1 MESKRDRELGALEK
15 MFTNLLR
22 GKRSIPSSVPQSAPL
37 QQLPS
42 GAAGRKPE
50 VIEPTVLVGL
60 HLGTTYSSFAY
71 AHKSNPESTPSPIFT
86 CHDWPGVKSKR
97 DATPTAIYYKPQV
110 GKANGDLCFR
120 SWGYMAWTE
129 FEKDLP
135 AMLNLRE
142 QAATNENEAATN
154 GNVLSSG
161 KIPVV
166 GSYVTPL
173 RQHVSGSDAGPSSA
187 SNRPPGL
194 TLNRVISDY
203 LRGIGRSVWHH
214 LQHVHFRSDLSME
227 DVQWCV
233 TVPSIW
239 SHNPRQQMKSCMAD
253 AGLVVGG
260 SNGINASTHPVIMVL
275 ETDAASYW
283 SCEKLSLQ
291 RGDKVLL
298 AHIGYHTTDV
308 VLKEWVGCEAAYN
321 FKDFQDFMHSS
332 SSLCG
337 RIHVEKQ
344 YIEFLCKEN
353 GPLREYF
360 LRFPQYK
367 TRLLDECEELPDM
380 CRRLMFFPFNW
391 PATWQEYVNRDG
403 LPYAGASNAIQ
414 LSNNDV
420 ENIVHP
426 IVQANLDFIATQL
439 SQTTGIRV
447 MVVVGRLAGLSD
459 LESRIRHSF
468 GDRVGEIV
476 FEEANEITISRGA
489 VRIAQHCFPA
499 SGAKTFDLVVDAI
512 DNVLIQTRQMDNQ
525 DRANNNCVRINQG
538 QCNHLA
544 NKLAEMK
551 DWLLQEHQNL
561 DIILTWAMH
570 RVLLHLLR
578 VVKRADLLV
587 RDCCKSEDW
596 GKAAVLQAG
605 NEEAF
610 VGILHDLK
618 WWCTHFLN
626 LTILSGLNSSQQIQ
640 SLGDADKLNQFEPD
654 HILARRAALDREE
667 LVANLMQFKRHDK
680 SDVMVDHL
688 LDRYSQQASDQSTKV
703 HFPLPF
709 WNTQDDKTLPIVKHL
724 GHGAYGAVFESVWL
738 RLPCAQKVFMGAEN
752 VSFKKEADILGT
764 LKHPNIIQ
772 LFCCTMDAKSCSL
785 VMELMSTDL
794 RNLMDEKMKDPKHVV
809 PFSLPVAVDI
819 MLQVARGLKY
829 MHEQRVGHRDIKSS
843 NILVNPTSVPELAE
857 MGYIDVKV
865 ADFGL
870 AKAKLMSSTAAKQTK
885 DIGTTPY
892 RAPELYTQEEEIAM
906 KNYPPNA
913 DVYSYGITCAEI
925 LTGKIPFPHTEYK
938 RTELLQVI
946 RQGERPPLPLDC
958 PTPLANLITR
968 CWDTDPCNRPGFLQ
982 VCNELLDFKRSNL
995 MI

>member
-1 MESKRDRELGALEK
+1 
-15 MFTNLLR
+15 
-22 GKRSIPSSVPQSAPL
+22 
-37 QQLPS
+37 
-42 GAAGRKPE
+42 
-50 VIEPTVLVGL
+50 
-60 HLGTTYSSFAY
+60 
-71 AHKSNPESTPSPIFT
+71 
-86 CHDWPGVKSKR
+86 
-97 DATPTAIYYKPQV
+97 
-110 GKANGDLCFR
+110 
-120 SWGYMAWTE
+120 MAWTE
-129 FEKDLP
+129 FEEDFR
-135 AMLNLRE
+135 AMRILQE
-142 QAATNENEAATN
+142 QAATNVNMP
-154 GNVLSSG
+154 SRHM
-161 KIPVV
+161 PVV
-166 GSYVTPL
+166 GFLVTLQGYDP
-173 RQHVSGSDAGPSSA
+173 SSSDAGPSSA
-187 SNRPPGL
+187 SDLPPGL

-203 LRGIGRSVWHH
+203 LRAMGNFILRH
-214 LQHVHFRSDLSME
+214 LQEVDFGSDLSME

-239 SHNPRQQMKSCMAD
+239 SHNPRQQMKSCMVD

-275 ETDAASYW
+275 QTDAASYR

-291 RGDKVLL
+291 RGEKVFL
-298 AHIGYHTTDV
+298 ANIGYDTTDV
-308 VLKEWVGCEAAYN
+308 VLQEWVGCEGAYN
-321 FKDFQDFMHSS
+321 FKVFKDLMHSS
-332 SSLCG
+332 SGLG
-337 RIHVEKQ
+337 GTKVEKQ
-344 YIEFLCKEN
+344 IIELLRQKY
-353 GPLREYF
+353 GPTREY
-360 LRFPQYK
+360 LRPIPEYK
-367 TRLLDECEELPDM
+367 TRLLENSESGIG
-380 CRRLMFFPFNW
+380 RLKLFTDSHLIRL
-391 PATWQEYVNRDG
+391 ASGLLQEWQGHETPLVKD
-403 LPYAGASNAIQ
+403 IQ
-414 LSNNDV
+414 
-420 ENIVHP
+420 NILNP
-426 IVQANLDFIATQL
+426 IVEAHLDFIAAQL

-447 MVVVGRLAGLSD
+447 MVVVHRLGGLSD
-459 LESRIRHSF
+459 LETRIRHKF

-476 FEEANEITISRGA
+476 VAEANELTTSAAA
-489 VRIAQHCFPA
+489 VRIAQDCFP
-499 SGAKTFDLVVDAI
+499 GFDPKTFDLVVEVI
-512 DNVLIQTRQMDNQ
+512 DNALIKTRQMDNQ
-525 DRANNNCVRINQG
+525 DWANNNCVRINQG

-551 DWLLQEHQNL
+551 DWLLQEHQNSE
-561 DIILTWAMH
+561 IILTWAMH

-587 RDCCKSEDW
+587 RECCKSEDW

-626 LTILSGLNSSQQIQ
+626 LTILSGLNSSHQIQ

-667 LVANLMQFKRHDK
+667 LVANLMQLKRHDK

-738 RLPCAQKVFMGAEN
+738 GLPCAQKVFKGAEN

-772 LFCCTMDAKSCSL
+772 LFCCTTDAKSCSL

-794 RNLMDEKMKDPKHVV
+794 RNFMDEKMKDPKHVV

-865 ADFGL
+865 ADFGF
-870 AKAKLMSSTAAKQTK
+870 AKAKLMSSTATKQTK
-885 DIGTTPY
+885 NIGTKSY
-892 RAPELYTQEEEIAM
+892 MAPELYTQVSH
-906 KNYPPNA
+906 KNCIN
-913 DVYSYGITCAEI
+913 DD
-925 LTGKIPFPHTEYK
+925 L
-938 RTELLQVI
+938 
-946 RQGERPPLPLDC
+946 
-958 PTPLANLITR
+958 
-968 CWDTDPCNRPGFLQ
+968 
-982 VCNELLDFKRSNL
+982 
-995 MI
+995 

>member
-1 MESKRDRELGALEK
+1 MEKFKKIIREK
-15 MFTNLLR
+15 TSMR
-22 GKRSIPSSVPQSAPL
+22 RSVPQSAPQ
-37 QQLPS
+37 QQLP
-42 GAAGRKPE
+42 
-50 VIEPTVLVGL
+50 VLVGL
-60 HLGTTYSSFAY
+60 HLGPNYSSFAFGR
-71 AHKSNPESTPSPIFT
+71 KFNPQEILECP
-86 CHDWPGVKSKR
+86 DRPGEPFPR
-97 DATPTAIYYKPQV
+97 DAIPTAIYYKPKV
-110 GKANGDLCFR
+110 GTANGDLCFS
-120 SWGYMAWTE
+120 SWGYTARNE
-129 FEKDLP
+129 FDRDL
-135 AMLNLRE
+135 AAVSELE
-142 QAATNENEAATN
+142 QEAATN

-161 KIPVV
+161 KMPVV

-187 SNRPPGL
+187 SNLPPGL

-214 LQHVHFRSDLSME
+214 LQQVHFRSDLSME

-239 SHNPRQQMKSCMAD
+239 SHNPLQQMKSCMVD

-275 ETDAASYW
+275 QTHAASYW

-308 VLKEWVGCEAAYN
+308 VLQEWVGCEAAYN
-321 FKDFQDFMHSS
+321 FKDFQDLMHSS

-337 RIHVEKQ
+337 RIHVEQQ
-344 YIEFLCKEN
+344 YIELLCKKN

-391 PATWQEYVNRDG
+391 PATWEEYVNRDG
-403 LPYAGASNAIQ
+403 LPYAGSSNAIE

-420 ENIVHP
+420 ENIVNP
-426 IVQANLDFIATQL
+426 IVEANLDFIATQL

-459 LESRIRHSF
+459 LESRIRHRF

-489 VRIAQHCFPA
+489 VRIAQHCFPG

-525 DRANNNCVRINQG
+525 ERANNNCVRINQG

-551 DWLLQEHQNL
+551 DWLLQEHHNL
-561 DIILTWAMH
+561 EIILTWAMH

-578 VVKRADLLV
+578 VVKSADLLV
-587 RDCCKSEDW
+587 QECCKSKDW

-605 NEEAF
+605 NEQAF

-618 WWCTHFLN
+618 WWCSHFLN

-640 SLGDADKLNQFEPD
+640 SLGDVDKLNQFEQD

-667 LVANLMQFKRHDK
+667 LVANLMQLKRHDK
-680 SDVMVDHL
+680 SDVMVDHV

-703 HFPLPF
+703 DFPLLL
-709 WNTQDDKTLPIVKHL
+709 WNTQDDNPFPILKHL
-724 GHGAYGAVFESVWL
+724 GHGAYGVVYESVWL
-738 RLPCAQKVFMGAEN
+738 GLRCAKKVFTGAEN
-752 VSFKKEADILGT
+752 VSFKKEADILAA
-764 LKHPNIIQ
+764 LKHPNIIK
-772 LFCCTMDAKSCSL
+772 LFCCTTDAESCSL

-794 RNLMDEKMKDPKHVV
+794 RNLMDDRMKDPKHVV
-809 PFSLPVAVDI
+809 PFCLPVAVDI

-829 MHEQRVGHRDIKSS
+829 MHEQQVGHRDIKSS
-843 NILVNPTSVPELAE
+843 NILVNPPSVPELTE
-857 MGYIDVKV
+857 MGYINVKV

-870 AKAKLMSSTAAKQTK
+870 AKAKLMSSTATKQTK

-892 RAPELYTQEEEIAM
+892 RAPELYTQVSH
-906 KNYPPNA
+906 KNCIN
-913 DVYSYGITCAEI
+913 DD
-925 LTGKIPFPHTEYK
+925 L
-938 RTELLQVI
+938 
-946 RQGERPPLPLDC
+946 
-958 PTPLANLITR
+958 
-968 CWDTDPCNRPGFLQ
+968 
-982 VCNELLDFKRSNL
+982 
-995 MI
+995 

>member
-1 MESKRDRELGALEK
+1 MESKKNRQPRAFVKKIANCFQGQ
-15 MFTNLLR
+15 
-22 GKRSIPSSVPQSAPL
+22 RSIPSSVPQSPPL

-50 VIEPTVLVGL
+50 VIDPRVLVGL
-60 HLGTTYSSFAY
+60 HLGTTHSSYAY
-71 AHKSNPESTPSPIFT
+71 AYEFKPSRIFT
-86 CHDWPGVKSKR
+86 CDDWPGEELKR
-97 DATPTAIYYKPQV
+97 DATPTAIYYKPEV
-110 GKANGDLCFR
+110 GKANGDLCFS
-120 SWGYMAWTE
+120 SWGYMAGTE
-129 FEKDLP
+129 FEKDL
-135 AMLNLRE
+135 AEMRILRE
-142 QAATNENEAATN
+142 QAATNVN
-154 GNVLSSG
+154 LSSRDM
-161 KIPVV
+161 PVV
-166 GSYVTPL
+166 GFYVTPL
-173 RQHVSGSDAGPSSA
+173 RHHLSSSDGGPSSA
-187 SNRPPGL
+187 SDLPPGL

-203 LRGIGRSVWHH
+203 LRAMGNFILRH
-214 LQHVHFRSDLSME
+214 LQEVHFGSDLSMQ

-239 SHNPRQQMKSCMAD
+239 SHNPRQHMKSCMVD
-253 AGLVVGG
+253 AGLVAGG

-275 ETDAASYW
+275 QTDAASYW

-298 AHIGYHTTDV
+298 ANIGYDTTDV
-308 VLKEWVGCEAAYN
+308 VLKECVKSEPAYN
-321 FKDFQDFMHSS
+321 FKVLKPLMHSS
-332 SSLCG
+332 SGLG
-337 RIHVEKQ
+337 RIHVEKRI
-344 YIEFLCKEN
+344 IEFLCQKS
-353 GPLREYF
+353 GPLREYL
-360 LRFPQYK
+360 LRFPECE
-367 TRLLDECEELPDM
+367 TRLLEECERGTGRSHKFIDFPINPLPIDLVGD
-380 CRRLMFFPFNW
+380 RKEYDKRLRLLHPSYYY
-391 PATWQEYVNRDG
+391 TVNR
-403 LPYAGASNAIQ
+403 S
-414 LSNNDV
+414 
-420 ENIVHP
+420 IVK
-426 IVQANLDFIATQL
+426 VVFEENLDLIAARL

-447 MVVVGRLAGLSD
+447 MVVVGRLAALSD
-459 LESRIRHSF
+459 LKTWIRHRF
-468 GDRVGEIV
+468 GDRVGKIV
-476 FEEANEITISRGA
+476 FEEANETTMSKAA
-489 VRIAQHCFPA
+489 VRIAQDCFHGP
-499 SGAKTFDLVVDAI
+499 GTKTFDLVVEVI
-512 DNVLIQTRQMDNQ
+512 DNVLNQTRQMDNKEC
-525 DRANNNCVRINQG
+525 ANNCVRINPG

-561 DIILTWAMH
+561 EFICTMQG
-570 RVLLHLLR
+570 VSPHLLR
-578 VVKRADLLV
+578 VVKGADLLV
-587 RDCCKSEDW
+587 QECCKSEDW

-640 SLGDADKLNQFEPD
+640 SLGDADKLNQFEQD

-703 HFPLPF
+703 ESPLLL
-709 WNTQDDKTLPIVKHL
+709 WNTRDYNTPLISEDLL
-724 GHGAYGAVFESVWL
+724 GRGAYGVVFKSTWL
-738 RLPCAQKVFMGAEN
+738 GSNCAKKVFIGAEN
-752 VSFKKEADILGT
+752 VSFKKEADILAA

-772 LFCCTMDAKSCSL
+772 LFCCTTDAKSCSL

-794 RNLMDEKMKDPKHVV
+794 RKLMDDKMKDRKHVV

-892 RAPELYTQEEEIAM
+892 RPPELYTQVSH
-906 KNYPPNA
+906 KNCIN
-913 DVYSYGITCAEI
+913 DD
-925 LTGKIPFPHTEYK
+925 L
-938 RTELLQVI
+938 
-946 RQGERPPLPLDC
+946 
-958 PTPLANLITR
+958 
-968 CWDTDPCNRPGFLQ
+968 
-982 VCNELLDFKRSNL
+982 
-995 MI
+995 

>member
-22 GKRSIPSSVPQSAPL
+22 GMWSIPSSVPQSAPL
-37 QQLPS
+37 QQLPR

-50 VIEPTVLVGL
+50 VIEPRVIVGL
-60 HLGTTYSSFAY
+60 HLGTTDSSFAY
-71 AHKSNPESTPSPIFT
+71 AHKFKPSPIFT
-86 CHDWPGVKSKR
+86 CDDWPGVRSKR
-97 DATPTAIYYKPQV
+97 DATPTAIYYKPEV
-110 GKANGDLCFR
+110 GKGNGDLCFN
-120 SWGYMAWTE
+120 SWGYMAGTE
-129 FEKDLP
+129 FQKEF
-135 AMLNLRE
+135 AEMRILRE
-142 QAATNENEAATN
+142 QAATN
-154 GNVLSSG
+154 VHLSSLHM
-161 KIPVV
+161 PV
-166 GSYVTPL
+166 GGFYATPSRYHL
-173 RQHVSGSDAGPSSA
+173 SSSDAGPSSA
-187 SNRPPGL
+187 SDLPPGL

-203 LRGIGRSVWHH
+203 LRAMGNFILRH
-214 LQHVHFRSDLSME
+214 LQEVHFGSDLSMQ

-239 SHNPRQQMKSCMAD
+239 SHNPRQHMKSCMVD

-275 ETDAASYW
+275 QTDAASYR

-298 AHIGYHTTDV
+298 ANIGFDTTDV
-308 VLKEWVGCEAAYN
+308 VLQEWVGCERAYN
-321 FKDFQDFMHSS
+321 FKVFKDLMHSS
-332 SSLCG
+332 SGLCR
-337 RIHVEKQ
+337 RIEVQNQFLEFLGQDIGPIKQ
-344 YIEFLCKEN
+344 YLF
-353 GPLREYF
+353 
-360 LRFPQYK
+360 RFPEFK
-367 TRLLDECEELPDM
+367 TRALEIWASETG
-380 CRRLMFFPFNW
+380 W
-391 PATWQEYVNRDG
+391 VNRFRLSQIIPLACALLQDWPG
-403 LPYAGASNAIQ
+403 HVQPLLKDIQ
-414 LSNNDV
+414 NFLNTIV
-420 ENIVHP
+420 EEY
-426 IVQANLDFIATQL
+426 LDFIAAQL

-447 MVVVGRLAGLSD
+447 MVVVHRLGGLSD
-459 LESRIRHSF
+459 LETRIRHRF
-468 GDRVGEIV
+468 GDRVADIV
-476 FEEANEITISRGA
+476 IEEDNEITMSRGA
-489 VRIAQHCFPA
+489 VSIAQDCFP
-499 SGAKTFDLVVDAI
+499 GPGTKTFDLVVEVI
-512 DNVLIQTRQMDNQ
+512 DNVLIKTRQVDTQ
-525 DRANNNCVRINQG
+525 DWVHNNCVRINQG

-551 DWLLQEHQNL
+551 DWLLQEHQNSE
-561 DIILTWAMH
+561 IILTWAMH

-587 RDCCKSEDW
+587 QECCKSKDW

-605 NEEAF
+605 NEQAF

-626 LTILSGLNSSQQIQ
+626 LTILSRLNSSQQIQ
-640 SLGDADKLNQFEPD
+640 SLGDADKLNQFEQDP
-654 HILARRAALDREE
+654 ILARRAALDREE

-703 HFPLPF
+703 DFPLPF

-738 RLPCAQKVFMGAEN
+738 GLPCAQKVFMGAEN

-772 LFCCTMDAKSCSL
+772 LFCCTTDAKSCSL

-794 RNLMDEKMKDPKHVV
+794 RKLMDDKMRDPKHVV

-892 RAPELYTQEEEIAM
+892 RAPELYTQEQEEIAM
-906 KNYPPNA
+906 KNYPPKA

-946 RQGERPPLPLDC
+946 RQGERPPLPLYC

-968 CWDTDPCNRPGFLQ
+968 CSDTNPCNRPGFLQ